1 MKITET
7 IIKTLKPSTGMALKN
22 PTSNNY
28 AMSVIGVNVDDW
40 VECPIEEYNEYQQ
53 QQEQEQQEEQ
63 QQQQEQQEYERI
75 N

>member
-22 PTSNNY
+22 TTSNSY
-28 AMSVIGVNVDDW
+28 AMSVIGVNVDNW
-40 VECPIEEYNEYQQ
+40 KECSIEEYNEYQQ
-53 QQEQEQQEEQ
+53 QQQQEQEQQ
-63 QQQQEQQEYERI
+63 QQEYERI